1 MTACTRT
8 PCVAIPAACRFRG
21 PSRHRS
27 RSIWDGRD
35 DGMMV
40 PPLPSQTKGV
50 GNQWVWTLGT
60 LGTQVSALCSACAR
74 NEGGGIGRKTK
85 SVSRYRHG
93 KLSSL
98 ASLSTQLFYF
108 FNKIKGAFF
117 IVLGRKLSIWVDSSS
132 FGTEEAGEGVSA

>member
-1 MTACTRT
+1 MTAGTRT
-8 PCVAIPAACRFRG
+8 LCLALQAGRRLRG
-21 PSRHRS
+21 PSRCRS
-27 RSIWDGRD
+27 LPFWGGRD
-35 DGMMV
+35 DGMGAF
-40 PPLPSQTKGV
+40 PLPSHSKGV

-60 LGTQVSALCSACAR
+60 LGTIVSALCSACAH
-74 NEGGGIGRKTK
+74 NEGGGIGQRAKEN
-85 SVSRYRHG
+85 SRYRHG

-98 ASLSTQLFYF
+98 ASLSTQLFCF